1 VYHTLRQKSS
11 SFLKIFLTK
20 LLTNLT
26 ICVIILVCII
36 IQHYCCPHSQSLLQ
50 AAKLRSQPKHFRAKS
65 LRKEQHMSLEY
76 TWSDKSKACSLYMT
90 NGNMRTVSEVMDVP
104 YSTLCD
110 WKNSDWWQQLVEEIR
125 NAKRA
130 KTGTKLSTIIDTS
143 LEVVLD
149 RLQHGDYI
157 LNNKTGKIERRKV
170 SLRDAATVTNNLI
183 TRQLQMEEL
192 ADKMETNKATVQDT
206 LAMLAKEFQKMNK
219 QKVKALATDIDYK
232 ELPDAIHEERE
243 EGL

>member
-1 VYHTLRQKSS
+1 
-11 SFLKIFLTK
+11 
-20 LLTNLT
+20 
-26 ICVIILVCII
+26 
-36 IQHYCCPHSQSLLQ
+36 
-50 AAKLRSQPKHFRAKS
+50 
-65 LRKEQHMSLEY
+65 
-76 TWSDKSKACSLYMT
+76 MT

-104 YSTLCD
+104 YSTLCA
-110 WKNSDWWQQLVEEIR
+110 WKNSDWWHQLVEELR

-149 RLQHGDYI
+149 RLQNGDYI

-206 LAMLAKEFQKMNK
+206 LAMLAREFQKMNK
-219 QKVKALATDIDYK
+219 QKVKALATDIDFK
-232 ELPDAIHEERE
+232 DVDDAIHEERE
-243 EGL
+243 EGLQEGSSSIHE

>member
-1 VYHTLRQKSS
+1 MSS
-11 SFLKIFLTK
+11 
-20 LLTNLT
+20 
-26 ICVIILVCII
+26 
-36 IQHYCCPHSQSLLQ
+36 LQ
-50 AAKLRSQPKHFRAKS
+50 
-65 LRKEQHMSLEY
+65 Y

-90 NGNMRTVSEVMDVP
+90 NGNMRTVSEVLEIP
-104 YSTLCD
+104 YNTLCD

-130 KTGTKLSTIIDTS
+130 KVGTKLSTIIDTS

-149 RLQHGDYI
+149 RLQNGDYV

-192 ADKMETNKATVQDT
+192 ADKMDTNKATVQET
-206 LAMLAKEFQKMNK
+206 LTMLAKEFQKMNK
-219 QKVKALATDIDYK
+219 QKQKALATDIDFT
-232 ELPDAIHEERE
+232 EVVDTPEEN
-243 EGL
+243 

>member
-1 VYHTLRQKSS
+1 M
-11 SFLKIFLTK
+11 
-20 LLTNLT
+20 
-26 ICVIILVCII
+26 
-36 IQHYCCPHSQSLLQ
+36 P
-50 AAKLRSQPKHFRAKS
+50 
-65 LRKEQHMSLEY
+65 LEH
-76 TWSDKSKACSLYMT
+76 TWSDKSKACTLYMT
-90 NGNMRTVSEVMDVP
+90 NGNMRTVSELMDIP
-104 YSTLCD
+104 YATLCD

-149 RLQHGDYI
+149 RLQNGDFI
-157 LNNKTGKIERRKV
+157 LNNKTGKLERRKV

-192 ADKMETNKATVQDT
+192 ADKMDTNKATVQDT

-219 QKVKALATDIDYK
+219 QKQKALATDVTFTEVVDNA
-232 ELPDAIHEERE
+232 LDEERP
-243 EGL
+243 

>member
-1 VYHTLRQKSS
+1 M
-11 SFLKIFLTK
+11 
-20 LLTNLT
+20 
-26 ICVIILVCII
+26 
-36 IQHYCCPHSQSLLQ
+36 P
-50 AAKLRSQPKHFRAKS
+50 
-65 LRKEQHMSLEY
+65 LEY
-76 TWSDKSKACSLYMT
+76 TWSDKAKACSLYMT
-90 NGNMRTVSEVMDVP
+90 NGNMRTVSEVMEVP

-149 RLQHGDYI
+149 RLQHGDYV

-192 ADKMETNKATVQDT
+192 ADKMDTNKATVQDT
-206 LAMLAKEFQKMNK
+206 LALLAREFQKMNK
-219 QKVKALATDIDYK
+219 QKVKALASDIDFK
-232 ELPDAIHEERE
+232 EVSQDAPEI
-243 EGL
+243 